1 MIPYI
6 DMRLQRWA
14 EWSCRREDNGTGYA
28 MSVLNRMVVGSDVWA
43 ESSFD
48 SRPLVDVADCEAMDT
63 ERAVQTLRHEIKRVV
78 IEVYMQRGTSEQKA
92 RNLGMCK
99 KTMYLKLDCAHV
111 QVMSALQDNA

>member
-28 MSVLNRMVVGSDVWA
+28 MSVLNRMVVISNARTEPQYDSIPLIDV
-43 ESSFD
+43 S
-48 SRPLVDVADCEAMDT
+48 DCEAMDT
-63 ERAVQTLRHEIKRVV
+63 EGAVQTLRHELKRVV

-92 RNLGMCK
+92 LRLGMCK